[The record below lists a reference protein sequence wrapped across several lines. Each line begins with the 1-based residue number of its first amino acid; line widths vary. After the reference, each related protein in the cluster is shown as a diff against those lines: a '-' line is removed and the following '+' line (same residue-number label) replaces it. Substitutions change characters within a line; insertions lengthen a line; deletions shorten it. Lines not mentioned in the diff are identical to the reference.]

1 MFERLFRISN
11 KVLNLAA
18 FKNQYHE
25 LPVLQPIN
33 FHPMRL
39 LFSLVLLFSLNIGT
53 AQDKGADSLL
63 ATLATAKGELKV
75 KTLNELFRAYSN
87 SDPVKALEYAQQA
100 LELAKEI
107 KDQKGMAAAY
117 NNLGVSYR
125 NHGVLDNALE
135 YYIKSLQIYE
145 AINNQ
150 EGIATS
156 KNNIGNV
163 YSFKKEFPQAMKYLE
178 ESHKLFLESG
188 DTLKIIGSLNN
199 LGNLHSEL
207 QLYEEALKNYSEAY
221 ELSKK
226 KGSDFSDP
234 LNNIGNLYFKQ
245 NNFEKA
251 AEYYEQSLELARKEN
266 NLLTKLNVFANLGE
280 VYARN
285 AQYKQA
291 QLYLDS
297 ALALSSILQ
306 AYIYEPTILKSLGY
320 IYFKQGKTKEAYE
333 AMVNYDA
340 AREKVY
346 GEESTRKIAQMEI
359 ALDLQE
365 KEKELEAIKTK
376 SEIQRLELQNTRMV
390 ITLVILSIGLVIGG
404 FNLYYHKHKTRT
416 ANLK

>member
-1 MFERLFRISN
+1 M
-11 KVLNLAA
+11 K
-18 FKNQYHE
+18 
-25 LPVLQPIN
+25 
-33 FHPMRL
+33 L
-39 LFSLVLLFSLNIGT
+39 LFSLALLFSFSSSI
-53 AQDKGADSLL
+53 AQTTADSLQN
-63 ATLATAKGELKV
+63 ALATAEGELKV
-75 KTLNELFRAYSN
+75 KTLNELFRAYTN

-107 KDQKGMAAAY
+107 NDQKGMAAAY

-125 NHGVLDNALE
+125 SHGALDNALE

-145 AINNQ
+145 TINNK

-178 ESHKLFLESG
+178 ESHKLFVESG
-188 DTLKIIGSLNN
+188 DTVKIVGSLNN
-199 LGNLHSEL
+199 LGNLHSDL
-207 QLYEEALKNYSEAY
+207 QLYEEALKYYTDAY

-226 KGSDFSDP
+226 RGSVYSDP

-245 NNFEKA
+245 GNYEKA
-251 AEYYEQSLELARKEN
+251 AEYYNQSLELARKEN
-266 NLLTKLNVFANLGE
+266 NLLTKLNVFASLGE
-280 VYARN
+280 VYARGS
-285 AQYKQA
+285 QFKQA
-291 QLYLDS
+291 QVYLDS
-297 ALALSSILQ
+297 ALSLSSMLQ
-306 AYIYEPTILKSLGY
+306 AYIYEPNILKSLGY

-333 AMVNYDA
+333 AMVRYDA

-365 KEKELEAIKTK
+365 KEKELEAIKSQ
-376 SEIQRLELQNTRMV
+376 SEIQRLALQNTRMV

-416 ANLK
+416 ANIK